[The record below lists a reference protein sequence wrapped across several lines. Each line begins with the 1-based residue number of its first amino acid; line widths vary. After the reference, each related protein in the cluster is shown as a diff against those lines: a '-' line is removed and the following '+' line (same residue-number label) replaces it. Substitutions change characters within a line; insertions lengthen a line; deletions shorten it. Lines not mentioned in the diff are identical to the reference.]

1 MLQWNVDGDDEGPL
15 VGMRGLQVCEEFV
28 ATMEGRANQ
37 DAGDDWYSRD
47 LSNVSYNVCLQTIR
61 GLLAQ
66 PSTLR
71 SGLHLSRHRAIDDPQ
86 AHLQF
91 GTTGA
96 LHVPLAFCA

>member
-28 ATMEGRANQ
+28 TTMEGRANQ

-66 PSTLR
+66 PSTLALR
-71 SGLHLSRHRAIDDPQ
+71 SAPQ
-86 AHLQF
+86 S
-91 GTTGA
+91 A
-96 LHVPLAFCA
+96 LCNR